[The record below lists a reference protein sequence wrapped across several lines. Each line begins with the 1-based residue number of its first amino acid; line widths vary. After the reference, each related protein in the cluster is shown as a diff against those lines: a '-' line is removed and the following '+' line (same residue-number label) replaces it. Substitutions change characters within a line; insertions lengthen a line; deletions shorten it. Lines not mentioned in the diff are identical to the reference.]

1 MHQNLEPGGRVGAH
15 RAEPGAALNLPLR
28 YLMIRSIEFTSVT
41 GRFAM
46 DVAELL
52 QLVQRGV
59 IDTRH
64 ITTRYF
70 PLAAVQRSARLHQ
83 NAGRRRPALA
93 DVRRG
98 LKMCPDFL

>member
-1 MHQNLEPGGRVGAH
+1 V
-15 RAEPGAALNLPLR
+15 PLR

-46 DVAELL
+46 GVAELL

-64 ITTRYF
+64 ITTSYF
-70 PLAAVQRSARLHQ
+70 PLAAV
-83 NAGRRRPALA
+83 NEAL
-93 DVRRG
+93 DNIKKRG
-98 LKMCPDFL
+98 DDDPLWPMYATE